1 VGLVLLQ
8 VLILVPFVGAHF
20 ARSTMTLEV
29 VLDVST
35 SACHESE
42 WG

>member
-1 VGLVLLQ
+1 
-8 VLILVPFVGAHF
+8 
-20 ARSTMTLEV
+20 MTLEV

-42 WG
+42 WGWWREGTREKRR